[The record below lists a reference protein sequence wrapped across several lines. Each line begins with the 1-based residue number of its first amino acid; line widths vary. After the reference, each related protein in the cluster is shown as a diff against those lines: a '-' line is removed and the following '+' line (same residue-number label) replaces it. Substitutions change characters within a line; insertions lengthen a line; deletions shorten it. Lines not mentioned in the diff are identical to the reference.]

1 MLNSLCLDTV
11 LSKVHVH
18 LMSVCDID
26 RAVLSLFFL
35 ESFEYDRVESC
46 SLGWVAYRWLCYN
59 VLDGGAPVRLIL
71 DYLGLDSSLRVGAEI
86 LVFDEGYVG
95 VKVFGL
101 DSASG
106 KKFLLVNDLFI
117 YE

>member
-1 MLNSLCLDTV
+1 M
-11 LSKVHVH
+11 H
-18 LMSVCDID
+18 LMSVCDVD

-35 ESFEYDRVESC
+35 ESFECDRVESC
-46 SLGWVAYRWLCYN
+46 SLGWIAYRWLCYS
-59 VLDGGAPVRLIL
+59 VLDGGVPVSLIL
-71 DYLGLDSSLRVGAEI
+71 DHLGLDSSLRVGAEV
-86 LVFDEGYVG
+86 LVFDYGYVG

-101 DSASG
+101 DSTSG